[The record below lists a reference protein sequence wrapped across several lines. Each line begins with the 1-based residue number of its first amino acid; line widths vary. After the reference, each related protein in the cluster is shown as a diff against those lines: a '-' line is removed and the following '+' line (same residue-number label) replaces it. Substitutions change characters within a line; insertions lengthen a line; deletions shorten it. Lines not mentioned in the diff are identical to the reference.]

1 VATVAKL
8 LLQVVPPVMAPSI
21 IDSRVV
27 LEDSSKVT
35 ITSPA
40 VSTASDG

>member
-1 VATVAKL
+1 MSTVAKL
-8 LLQVVPPVMAPSI
+8 LLQVLPPVMDASI
-21 IDSRVV
+21 IDSGVV

-35 ITSPA
+35 ITLPV